1 MSKEKTHKK
10 ANIRLEADTIVND
23 YVEIVQNSC
32 NMLAFITS
40 NLNDIPFEDIPKP
53 PVLGYIEFNKINY
66 VGDKKIYLDMWLF
79 NHGINDIIKAINL
92 SMARANYLAEMMNL
106 KGKTILYEEYQDFVK
121 IINKKFLKKDLPT
134 LINLTSDLVNKPL
147 IYIDEIVSLNNSR
160 KCLEHR
166 AGIVSEIDTNIK
178 IDEKHQLE
186 IKWIGTQLTVLR
198 NGKKIIIDS
207 SGFKVNK
214 GERIEFSNLKRNRV
228 YDIGER
234 LRIDMKTFY
243 ELSYTG
249 YLFVKHIADN
259 FNFGNK

>member
-1 MSKEKTHKK
+1 MPEEKKITRVD
-10 ANIRLEADTIVND
+10 IRLEAETIIND

-40 NLNDIPFEDIPKP
+40 NLKNIPFDEIPSP
-53 PVLGYIEFNKINY
+53 PVLGYFEFNKINY

-79 NHGINDIIKAINL
+79 NHGINDIIKGLNL
-92 SMARANYLAEMMNL
+92 SMARANYLLDMTKLE
-106 KGKTILYEEYQDFVK
+106 GKTMLYGEYVDFEK
-121 IINKKFLKKDLPT
+121 RINKKFLKKDLPT
-134 LINLTSDLVNKPL
+134 LISLTSEIVSKPL
-147 IYIDEIVSLNNSR
+147 ILTDEILSINNCR

-166 AGIVSEIDTNIK
+166 NGIVTEIDTNIEIENNK
-178 IDEKHQLE
+178 KLK
-186 IKWIGTQLTVLR
+186 IKWIGTRLTVLR
-198 NGKKIIIDS
+198 NGEMQMIDKT
-207 SGFKVNK
+207 GFSLNK
-214 GERIEFSNLKRNRV
+214 GEEIQFSHLNENKT

-249 YLFVKHIADN
+249 YLYVKHIADN

>member
-1 MSKEKTHKK
+1 MSEEKKPKK
-10 ANIRLEADTIVND
+10 ANIRLEADAIVND
-23 YVEIVQNSC
+23 YVGIVQNSC

-40 NLNDIPFEDIPKP
+40 KLKDIPFEDIPRP
-53 PVLGYIEFNKINY
+53 PVLGYVEFNKIKY

-79 NHGINDIIKAINL
+79 NHGINDIIKALNL

-106 KGKTILYEEYQDFVK
+106 KGKTITIEEYQNFEK
-121 IINKKFLKKDLPT
+121 RINKKFLKKDLPA
-134 LINLTSDLVNKPL
+134 LISHTSDLVNKPL
-147 IYIDEIVSLNNSR
+147 IYIDEIISLNNSR

-166 AGIVSEIDTNIK
+166 AGIVTEIDTNLEV
-178 IDEKHQLE
+178 DNNQFLE
-186 IKWIGTQLTVLR
+186 IKWIGTQLSVLR
-198 NGKKIIIDS
+198 NSKKIVIEN

-214 GERIEFSNLKRNRV
+214 GERIDFSNLNRKRTYN
-228 YDIGER
+228 IGER

-243 ELSYTG
+243 EMSYTG

>member
-1 MSKEKTHKK
+1 MPQDKTPKK
-10 ANIRLEADTIVND
+10 ANIRLEADTIIND
-23 YVEIVQNSC
+23 YVVIVQNSC

-40 NLNDIPFEDIPKP
+40 NLENIPFSKIPSP
-53 PVLGYIEFNKINY
+53 PILGHIEFNKINY

-79 NHGINDIIKAINL
+79 NHGINDIIKGLNL
-92 SMARANYLAEMMNL
+92 SMARANYLAEMTKL
-106 KGKTILYEEYQDFVK
+106 KGKTILYEEYQDFEK
-121 IINKKFLKKDLPT
+121 RINKKFLKKDLPT
-134 LINLTSDLVNKPL
+134 LISLTSELVNRPL
-147 IYIDEIVSLNNSR
+147 IYTDEIIALNNSR

-166 AGIVSEIDTNIK
+166 AGIVTEIDTNIENDSK
-178 IDEKHQLE
+178 QQLE

-198 NGKKIIIDS
+198 NGERIIIDKP
-207 SGFKVNK
+207 GFSLNK
-214 GERIEFSNLKRNRV
+214 GEEIQFSNLNRKKA

-234 LRIDMKTFY
+234 LKIDMKTFY